1 MLPLFT
7 PIPYILHIV
16 TMSKPMKKDEAD
28 KAPNKPVFPCPPSRP
43 TDIRFRI
50 RRHLWLKAHMF
61 TATGAEDV
69 TPLGGME
76 VATSASTK
84 PVEVEVR
91 AKEWIPSEE
100 GKSVGTWL
108 QDVTFRS
115 VFVLTCPPTFKAET
129 MHLNVRLVSN
139 ATHHALIISIASIP
153 WT

>member
-1 MLPLFT
+1 
-7 PIPYILHIV
+7 
-16 TMSKPMKKDEAD
+16 
-28 KAPNKPVFPCPPSRP
+28 
-43 TDIRFRI
+43 
-50 RRHLWLKAHMF
+50 MF

-108 QDVTFRS
+108 QGVTFRS

-139 ATHHALIISIASIP
+139 ATQRILIISIASIP